1 MNTKAKIQALNE
13 ELAEAQAS
21 DEMLR
26 SAVRHYVPMLSEQD
40 WTPNVGDRVAS
51 SKGLTGTVLAH
62 GLQHDTVLVR
72 WELPTGHRDDYART
86 ATLCELPEPAACDDD
101 LCNSWHLAV
110 KLPHVHE
117 YEGRGARVVERAKV
131 AAHGYVIERYG
142 KGWVLKDPDG
152 AELMIGDHGCV
163 APTRWECIAEA
174 VARIEQDERL
184 AARTR
189 DCDDPTCP
197 DCGKPIRKNPR
208 SGQGLWNHVDDHGD
222 CWRISYD
229 GPAPDVNTPNGGWW

>member
-1 MNTKAKIQALNE
+1 MRIHTNTIQH
-13 ELAEAQAS
+13 AEQTS

-26 SAVRHYVPMLSEQD
+26 SAVRHYVPMLTGNERLEQARE
-40 WTPNVGDRVAS
+40 GDDHNAVMGIRS
-51 SKGLTGTVLAH
+51 
-62 GLQHDTVLVR
+62 
-72 WELPTGHRDDYART
+72 
-86 ATLCELPEPAACDDD
+86 TLEE
-101 LCNSWHLAV
+101 
-110 KLPHVHE
+110 E
-117 YEGRGARVVERAKV
+117 ERREQGRGASVVERAKV
-131 AAHGYVIERYG
+131 AAHGYVVERYG

-197 DCGKPIRKNPR
+197 DCGKPIEKNTR
-208 SGQGLWNHVDDHGD
+208 SGQGIWNHVGLPGE
-222 CWRISYD
+222 CWRISLD
-229 GPAPDVNTPNGGWW
+229 GPDDNNDKASI